1 MRISVLCLILSVAL
15 MNAAVATANVG
26 NNTSEERACWGQVTA
41 AFAAMGMMGEHASQQ
56 EEPRV
61 GLYNLAYDLWDEGVI
76 DEPTLQALGEFL
88 AAELGLSIEA
98 CM

>member
-1 MRISVLCLILSVAL
+1 MVLSIAL
-15 MNAAVATANVG
+15 MNAAVATADVG
-26 NNTSEERACWGQVTA
+26 NNTSQERACWGQATA

-56 EEPRV
+56 DEPRD

-76 DEPTLQALGEFL
+76 EEPTLQALGAFL
-88 AAELGLSIEA
+88 ATALDLSIEA